1 MPNGVDRTLSM
12 SIPETTLASGM
23 TSFSSCGSAAD
34 ATVARASKEDTA
46 SKRSLILILTNSRRK
61 SSQNRRLGD
70 NFDAEAF
77 QRHNLTGMV
86 GQQPNGVKPKIA
98 QDLRSNPGLVLHGT
112 LALGFTAMRNQRS
125 EEHT

>member
-1 MPNGVDRTLSM
+1 MPNGVDRTLSI

-46 SKRSLILILTNSRRK
+46 SKRSLILILTNSRGK
-61 SSQNRRLGD
+61 SSQNRRLSD

-77 QRHNLTGMV
+77 QRHNFAGMV
-86 GQQPNGVKPKIA
+86 GQQPNGVKPEIA
-98 QDLRSNPGLVLHGT
+98 QDLRPDSGLMLHGT
-112 LALGFTAMRNQRS
+112 L
-125 EEHT
+125 